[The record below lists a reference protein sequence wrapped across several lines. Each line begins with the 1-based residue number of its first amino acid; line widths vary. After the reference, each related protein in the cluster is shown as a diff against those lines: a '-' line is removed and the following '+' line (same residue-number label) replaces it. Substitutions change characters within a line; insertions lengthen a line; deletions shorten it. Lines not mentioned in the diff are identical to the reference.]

1 MLLSE
6 AVEANDLAQ
15 WALWR
20 FTHCQW
26 NGHCHT
32 TFQLKGGHSTTELS
46 PPQRNLFR
54 QCLVSGDVMM
64 CSWGVWGTNDTWK
77 RIKLALTI
85 YRDFMKSSFI
95 RFWEERQ
102 CKPQTTGALSFA
114 SLPSN
119 VISFFVQR
127 TFEWDGRNGFVWRGR
142 CRDWGTIAPQV
153 RLLKKPWFQD
163 KHWSTLG
170 HWIWP
175 RLLRKH
181 FINLLTPRLHVVF
194 C

>member
-119 VISFFVQR
+119 VIFSLF
-127 TFEWDGRNGFVWRGR
+127 RGLLSGMAEMALSGEE
-142 CRDWGTIAPQV
+142 DVGTGAQLPP
-153 RLLKKPWFQD
+153 K
-163 KHWSTLG
+163 
-170 HWIWP
+170 
-175 RLLRKH
+175 
-181 FINLLTPRLHVVF
+181 
-194 C
+194 